1 MKSLGDS
8 RRLWVLL
15 AGGALLLPAASGIGP
30 VGLAMFQVPAPAQIG
45 TTDPPPTGRD
55 RLPSSTAIGT
65 LQYKGVPVPDAQIT
79 IEPEP
84 SSDPDATYKWTQTE
98 GPPVDLENAVGP
110 KLQLT
115 IPRDAHKLGFN
126 LTIQDKLGTR
136 RANVA
141 IPVRAAVAPAASGPR
156 ADAGD
161 DQIGLVGRKITL
173 NGAGSM
179 PRGRI
184 AYRWLMLEGAKI
196 DQPSQDGSYFAFTPE
211 KPGIYR
217 FGLVVASVESGQVQV
232 SDVDEVTV
240 TVAEFPWASV
250 AGVGSPVPTA
260 AIDQMLKGPG
270 GQAGRATLEQAA
282 ASFDA
287 IAGRATL
294 YTNFAELSSE
304 LMRRLDAIIPADPNW
319 RQFWSQA
326 VFAPLSEHLA
336 GEMLASGVDL
346 RTPQGQQQALGPKQQ
361 ERIQKIFT
369 LYAREFR
376 SRSRNR

>member
-1 MKSLGDS
+1 
-8 RRLWVLL
+8 
-15 AGGALLLPAASGIGP
+15 
-30 VGLAMFQVPAPAQIG
+30 
-45 TTDPPPTGRD
+45 
-55 RLPSSTAIGT
+55 
-65 LQYKGVPVPDAQIT
+65 
-79 IEPEP
+79 
-84 SSDPDATYKWTQTE
+84 
-98 GPPVDLENAVGP
+98 
-110 KLQLT
+110 
-115 IPRDAHKLGFN
+115 
-126 LTIQDKLGTR
+126 
-136 RANVA
+136 
-141 IPVRAAVAPAASGPR
+141 
-156 ADAGD
+156 
-161 DQIGLVGRKITL
+161 
-173 NGAGSM
+173 
-179 PRGRI
+179 
-184 AYRWLMLEGAKI
+184 
-196 DQPSQDGSYFAFTPE
+196 
-211 KPGIYR
+211 
-217 FGLVVASVESGQVQV
+217 
-232 SDVDEVTV
+232 
-240 TVAEFPWASV
+240 
-250 AGVGSPVPTA
+250 VPTA